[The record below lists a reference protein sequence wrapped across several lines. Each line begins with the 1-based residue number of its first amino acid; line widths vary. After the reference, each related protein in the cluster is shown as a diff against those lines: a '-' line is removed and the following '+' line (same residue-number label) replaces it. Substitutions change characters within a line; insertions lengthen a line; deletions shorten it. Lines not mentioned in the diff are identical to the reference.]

1 LISWRNSAFLV
12 CYASAGIVS
21 GHVSDRIAKRKGRF
35 IFFAHLLIGVNVILL
50 GCMQY
55 IGDKQIWLYFVLR
68 MIDGTLQSVG
78 WAVNLAVMSNWFPKR
93 GRGLLIGCWASNANV
108 GDIIGA

>member
-1 LISWRNSAFLV
+1 MNSAFLV

-50 GCMQY
+50 GSLQY
-55 IGDKQIWLYFVLR
+55 LKDQQIWLYFLLR
-68 MIDGTLQSVG
+68 IVDGTL
-78 WAVNLAVMSNWFPKR
+78 
-93 GRGLLIGCWASNANV
+93 
-108 GDIIGA
+108 

>member
-1 LISWRNSAFLV
+1 MNSAFLV

-50 GCMQY
+50 GSLQY
-55 IGDKQIWLYFVLR
+55 LKHQQIWLYFLLR
-68 MIDGTLQSVG
+68 IVDGTL
-78 WAVNLAVMSNWFPKR
+78 
-93 GRGLLIGCWASNANV
+93 
-108 GDIIGA
+108 